1 MTILSWN
8 DCTKIR
14 AAGCATE
21 QRNELTPFQLT
32 EPHALPVE
40 HITIRLTQP
49 LFTSPRRG
57 EVGMGALRAAI
68 PGEGGQNSLMFVKP
82 DHRHRR
88 LLRAPQAAKPPRR
101 REV

>member
-1 MTILSWN
+1 
-8 DCTKIR
+8 
-14 AAGCATE
+14 
-21 QRNELTPFQLT
+21 
-32 EPHALPVE
+32 
-40 HITIRLTQP
+40 
-49 LFTSPRRG
+49 
-57 EVGMGALRAAI
+57 MGALRAAI